1 MPSGLGELVV
11 LAESYSTVYYAARN
25 KRYSELPKKN
35 KSEKNRREEEQVD
48 MDSLEEIKKD
58 NLEAAKQQKQK
69 T

>member
-1 MPSGLGELVV
+1 
-11 LAESYSTVYYAARN
+11 
-25 KRYSELPKKN
+25 LPKKN